1 MKSAHPILKFFGWC
15 FLTGATAGLLI
26 FCGALLYL
34 SPKLPPV
41 EKILDIQLQIP
52 LRVHSADGALIAEF
66 GEKKRTPITFDQIPT
81 KFIHAILAAEDA
93 RFYSHHGVDPKGLT
107 RAFIELATTGSIQT
121 GGSTITMQVAKNY
134 FLSRERTF
142 LRKFN
147 EILLALQ
154 MERELEKNKILE
166 LYVNKIYLGHRAYGI
181 EAAANVYYGKS
192 INELN
197 LPQLAMIAGL
207 PKAPSAFN
215 PITNPSRAIV
225 RRDWILSRMLELEY
239 IDQQAYQEALAAPI
253 TAELH
258 GMQSE
263 VDASYLAEMVRKEMY
278 DLYGADTYTEGYR
291 VYTTINSRLQDTANQ
306 AVQQGLIA
314 YDQRHGYRGP
324 EGHVQLPEPI
334 ALLEEFSRETT
345 PEQTAEP
352 ASVDPDTENGGDAT
366 PAEDTPQP
374 KQPALSEQ
382 HRQFLEYLDGYRTI
396 DGLVPGLVLE
406 STETESRVL
415 LKSGRIISI
424 PLENAQWARTYYNA
438 NERGP
443 KPDSMANLLK
453 RGDIIRTR
461 KLEDSSWQLAQ
472 IPTAQAALLS
482 LNPRNGAV
490 LALVGGFDFQSSKY
504 NRVIQAGRQAGSSF
518 KPFIYSAALE
528 HGLTPATVIN
538 DAPVVFEDQS
548 LESTW
553 RPENSSGRFY
563 GPTRLRQALYKS
575 RNLVSIRVLREIGP
589 RNAIRFAERFG
600 FSAADLPDNLS
611 LALGSAAIR
620 PWDLAT
626 GYAVFANGGYKVEP
640 WFIDRIES
648 NDGEILFKAAP
659 ITVCEECEE
668 LAAEAE
674 LTEAPSTEAPDVD
687 SATTE
692 QLAGQPEEEPRFL
705 ENLTGEN
712 PPEEETRPLPVAERV
727 IDKRIAYLMTT
738 MLQDVIRRGTG
749 TKALQLNRPDI
760 AGKTGT
766 TNDQKD
772 AWFSGFNPDVVTTVW
787 VGFDAPETLG
797 RREYGGTAALPIWI
811 DYMREAL
818 ADSPVQ
824 NPQQPEGI
832 TTVKIDPETGKRASA
847 GQSNAIFEQFRSEHV
862 PQPDKTDPIQLPDQE
877 EAPSFEGLF

>member
-1 MKSAHPILKFFGWC
+1 MKSAHPILKFFAWC
-15 FLTGATAGLLI
+15 FLTGASGGFLI

-52 LRVHSADGALIAEF
+52 LRIYSEERALIAEF

-81 KFIHAILAAEDA
+81 KFIQAILAAEDA

-181 EAAANVYYGKS
+181 EAAANVYYGKA
-192 INELN
+192 INELT

-215 PITNPSRAIV
+215 PVTNPSRAIE

-239 IDQQAYQEALAAPI
+239 IDEEAYREALNTPI

-263 VDASYLAEMVRKEMY
+263 VDASYLAEMVRKELY
-278 DLYGADTYTEGYR
+278 DQYGPEAYTEGYR
-291 VYTTINSRLQDTANQ
+291 VYTTIRSNLQTTANA
-306 AVQQGLIA
+306 AVQNGLIA

-324 EGHVQLPEPI
+324 EGHVDLPD
-334 ALLEEFSRETT
+334 ALKLLNEYT
-345 PEQTAEP
+345 PEKSTDEEASQENSDFFSPESESEP
-352 ASVDPDTENGGDAT
+352 ESVSSGADND
-366 PAEDTPQP
+366 
-374 KQPALSEQ
+374 QPALSEQ
-382 HRQFLEYLDGYRTI
+382 HRSFLEYLEDYRAI
-396 DGLVPGLVLE
+396 DGLIPGLVLE
-406 STETESRVL
+406 SDEQTSTVL
-415 LKSGRIISI
+415 LKNETLIEI
-424 PLENAQWARTYYNA
+424 PLPNAEWAREQYNA
-438 NERGP
+438 NERGR
-443 KPDSMANLLK
+443 KPDSMASLLK
-453 RGDIIRTR
+453 RGDIIRAR
-461 KLEDSSWQLAQ
+461 QLEDDSWQLAQ
-472 IPTAQAALLS
+472 IPQAQSALIS

-504 NRVIQAGRQAGSSF
+504 NRVLQAGRQAGSSF

-528 HGLTPATVIN
+528 HGLTAATVIN

-589 RNAIRFAERFG
+589 TNAIRFAERFG
-600 FSAADLPDNLS
+600 FSRNDLPNNLS
-611 LALGSAAIR
+611 LALGSAAIK

-626 GYAVFANGGYKVEP
+626 GYAVFANGGYKIEP
-640 WFIDRIES
+640 WFIVRIEN
-648 NDGEILFKAAP
+648 NDGEVLFEATP
-659 ITVCEECEE
+659 TTVCEECET

-674 LTEAPSTEAPDVD
+674 LTEAPATEAPAIETATPED
-687 SATTE
+687 S
-692 QLAGQPEEEPRFL
+692 EPLFL
-705 ENLTGEN
+705 ENLVGEAEATD
-712 PPEEETRPLPVAERV
+712 EEKPLPVAERV

-749 TKALQLNRPDI
+749 TKALSLNRTDI

-772 AWFSGFNPDVVTTVW
+772 AWFSGFNKDVVTTVW
-787 VGFDAPETLG
+787 VGFDTPETLG

-811 DYMREAL
+811 DYMQEAL
-818 ADSPVQ
+818 KNSPVQ

-847 GQSNAIFEQFRSEHV
+847 GQTNAIFEIFRSEHV
-862 PQPDKTDPIQLPDQE
+862 PQPDKSDPITLPDQE
-877 EAPSFEGLF
+877 DVPSFEGLF

>member
-1 MKSAHPILKFFGWC
+1 MKSRHPILKFFAWC
-15 FLTGATAGLLI
+15 LLTGASGGILI

-41 EKILDIQLQIP
+41 EKILDIKLQIP
-52 LRVHSADGALIAEF
+52 LRIYTGDGALIAEF

-81 KFIHAILAAEDA
+81 KFIQAILAAEDS

-166 LYVNKIYLGHRAYGI
+166 LYINKIYLGHRAYGI

-215 PITNPSRAIV
+215 PITNPSRALA
-225 RRDWILSRMLELEY
+225 RRDWILSRMQELGY
-239 IDQQAYQEALAAPI
+239 IDETSYQEAVNTPI
-253 TAELH
+253 SAELYS
-258 GMQSE
+258 MQSE
-263 VDASYLAEMVRKEMY
+263 MDASYLAEMVRKE
-278 DLYGADTYTEGYR
+278 LFEQYGQDAYTEGYR
-291 VYTTINSRLQDTANQ
+291 VYTSLQRNLQETANT
-306 AVQQGLIA
+306 AVHNGLIA

-324 EGHVQLPEPI
+324 EGHVDLPAIEIDAAAGVEAQSSPNPAATPEPDQA
-334 ALLEEFSRETT
+334 ALEDKHQDFLDHLDAYRIIDSLIPAIVLETT
-345 PEQTAEP
+345 QQS
-352 ASVDPDTENGGDAT
+352 AS
-366 PAEDTPQP
+366 
-374 KQPALSEQ
+374 
-382 HRQFLEYLDGYRTI
+382 
-396 DGLVPGLVLE
+396 
-406 STETESRVL
+406 VL
-415 LKSGRIISI
+415 LKSGAIVSI
-424 PLENAQWARTYYNA
+424 PLSNAEWARTHFNA

-443 KPDSMANLLK
+443 KPESMAKVLK
-453 RGDIIRTR
+453 RGDIIRAR
-461 KLEDSSWQLAQ
+461 HLADDSWQLAQ
-472 IPTAQAALLS
+472 IPLAQSALVS
-482 LNPRNGAV
+482 LDPHNGAI

-504 NRVIQAGRQAGSSF
+504 NRVLQAGRQAGSSF

-528 HGLTPATVIN
+528 QGLTAATVIN

-589 RNAIRFAERFG
+589 ANAINLAERFG
-600 FSAADLPDNLS
+600 FPRADLPNNLS
-611 LALGSAAIR
+611 LALGSAAIK
-620 PWDLAT
+620 PLDLAA
-626 GYAVFANGGYKVEP
+626 GYTVFANGGYKVEP
-640 WFIDRIES
+640 WFIQRIEN
-648 NDGEILFKAAP
+648 NDGDAIFAATP
-659 ITVCEECEE
+659 VTVCETCES
-668 LAAEAE
+668 LASNADITVTPNPESE
-674 LTEAPSTEAPDVD
+674 TEP
-687 SATTE
+687 
-692 QLAGQPEEEPRFL
+692 QFL
-705 ENLTGEN
+705 ENLVGDT
-712 PPEEETRPLPVAERV
+712 PADISTTPLPVAERV

-749 TKALQLNRPDI
+749 TKALQLNRADI

-772 AWFSGFNPDVVTTVW
+772 AWFSGFSPDVVTTVW
-787 VGFDAPETLG
+787 VGFDSPQTLG

-818 ADSPVQ
+818 ADKPARNLV
-824 NPQQPEGI
+824 QPEGI

-847 GQSNAIFEQFRSEHV
+847 GQSNAIFELFRSEYA
-862 PQPDKTDPIQLPDQE
+862 PQPEKTDPITLPDQE

>member
-1 MKSAHPILKFFGWC
+1 MKSTHPILKFIAWC
-15 FLTGATAGLLI
+15 FLTGASGGLLI

-41 EKILDIQLQIP
+41 EKILEIQLQIP
-52 LRVHSADGALIAEF
+52 LRIYSEEQALIAEF

-81 KFIHAILAAEDA
+81 KFIQAILAAEDS
-93 RFYSHHGVDPKGLT
+93 RFYSHHGVDLKGLT

-166 LYVNKIYLGHRAYGI
+166 LYINKIYLGHRAYGI

-192 INELN
+192 INELT

-215 PITNPSRAIV
+215 PVTNPTRAIV
-225 RRDWILSRMLELEY
+225 RRDWILSRMLELNY
-239 IDQQAYQEALAAPI
+239 IDEQTYQNALAAPI

-263 VDASYLAEMVRKEMY
+263 VDASYLAEMVRKELY
-278 DLYGADTYTEGYR
+278 DQYGPDAYTEGYR
-291 VYTTINSRLQDTANQ
+291 VYTTLHRKLQSAANI
-306 AVQQGLIA
+306 AVQNGLIA

-324 EGHVQLPEPI
+324 EGHVELPSAI
-334 ALLEEFSRETT
+334 RLLEEENAGEPQVSEPTETGHGNPDEN
-345 PEQTAEP
+345 PEQPTAP
-352 ASVDPDTENGGDAT
+352 
-366 PAEDTPQP
+366 P
-374 KQPALSEQ
+374 KLSEQ
-382 HRQFLEYLDGYRTI
+382 QRSFLSHLREYRTI
-396 DGLVPGLVLE
+396 DGLIPGLVLE
-406 STETESRVL
+406 SKEPVSRVL
-415 LKSGRIISI
+415 LKNETIIEI
-424 PLENAQWARTYYNA
+424 PLANAEWAREYYNA
-438 NERGP
+438 NERGR
-443 KPDSMANLLK
+443 KPESMAELLK
-453 RGDIIRTR
+453 RGDIIRAR
-461 KLEDSSWQLAQ
+461 RLEDGSWQLAQ
-472 IPTAQAALLS
+472 IPQAQSALIS
-482 LNPRNGAV
+482 LNPKNGAV

-504 NRVIQAGRQAGSSF
+504 NRVLQAGRQAGSSF

-589 RNAIRFAERFG
+589 GNAIRYAERFG
-600 FSAADLPDNLS
+600 FSRKDLPNNLS
-611 LALGSAAIR
+611 LALGSAAIK

-626 GYAVFANGGYKVEP
+626 GYAVFANGGYKVNP
-640 WFIDRIES
+640 WFIRRIEN
-648 NDGEILFKAAP
+648 NDGEVLFEATPA
-659 ITVCEECEE
+659 TVCEECEA

-674 LTEAPSTEAPDVD
+674 LTTA
-687 SATTE
+687 
-692 QLAGQPEEEPRFL
+692 PEEETPHVEAAKPADSEPLFL
-705 ENLTGEN
+705 ENLVGEAGAT
-712 PPEEETRPLPVAERV
+712 EEQKPLPVAERV

-749 TKALQLNRPDI
+749 TKALSLNRTDI

-772 AWFSGFNPDVVTTVW
+772 AWFSGFNRDVVTTVW
-787 VGFDAPETLG
+787 VGFDTPETLG

-818 ADSPVQ
+818 HDSPVQ
-824 NPQQPEGI
+824 NPQQPDGI

-847 GQSNAIFEQFRSEHV
+847 GQANAIFEIFRSEHA
-862 PQPDKTDPIQLPDQE
+862 PQPEKADPIALPDQE
-877 EAPSFEGLF
+877 ETPSFEGLF

>member
-1 MKSAHPILKFFGWC
+1 MKSRHPILKFFAWC
-15 FLTGATAGLLI
+15 LLTGASGGILI

-41 EKILDIQLQIP
+41 EKILDIKLQIP
-52 LRVHSADGALIAEF
+52 LRIYTGDGALIAEF

-81 KFIHAILAAEDA
+81 KFIQAILAAEDS

-166 LYVNKIYLGHRAYGI
+166 LYINKIYLGHRAYGI

-215 PITNPSRAIV
+215 PITNPSRALA
-225 RRDWILSRMLELEY
+225 RRDWILSRMQELGY
-239 IDQQAYQEALAAPI
+239 IDETSYQEAVNTPI
-253 TAELH
+253 SAELYS
-258 GMQSE
+258 MQSE
-263 VDASYLAEMVRKEMY
+263 MDASYLAEMVRKE
-278 DLYGADTYTEGYR
+278 LFEQYGQDAYTEGYR
-291 VYTTINSRLQDTANQ
+291 VYTSLQRNLQETANT
-306 AVQQGLIA
+306 AVHNGLIA

-324 EGHVQLPEPI
+324 EGHVDLPAIEIDAAAGVEAQSSPNPAATPEPDQA
-334 ALLEEFSRETT
+334 ALEDKHQDLLDHLDAYRIIDSLIPAIVLETT
-345 PEQTAEP
+345 QQS
-352 ASVDPDTENGGDAT
+352 AS
-366 PAEDTPQP
+366 
-374 KQPALSEQ
+374 
-382 HRQFLEYLDGYRTI
+382 
-396 DGLVPGLVLE
+396 
-406 STETESRVL
+406 VL
-415 LKSGRIISI
+415 LKSGAIVSI
-424 PLENAQWARTYYNA
+424 PLSNAEWARTHFNA

-443 KPDSMANLLK
+443 KPESMAKVLN
-453 RGDIIRTR
+453 RGDIIRAR
-461 KLEDSSWQLAQ
+461 QLADDSWQLAQ
-472 IPTAQAALLS
+472 IPLAQSALVS
-482 LNPRNGAV
+482 LDPHNGAI

-504 NRVIQAGRQAGSSF
+504 NRVLQAGRQAGSSF

-528 HGLTPATVIN
+528 QGLTAATVIN

-589 RNAIRFAERFG
+589 ANAINLAERFG
-600 FSAADLPDNLS
+600 FPRADLPNNLS
-611 LALGSAAIR
+611 LALGSAAIK
-620 PWDLAT
+620 PLDLAA
-626 GYAVFANGGYKVEP
+626 GYTVFANGGYKVEP
-640 WFIDRIES
+640 WFIQRIEN
-648 NDGEILFKAAP
+648 NDGDAIFAATP
-659 ITVCEECEE
+659 VTVCETCES
-668 LAAEAE
+668 LASNADITVTPNPESE
-674 LTEAPSTEAPDVD
+674 TEP
-687 SATTE
+687 
-692 QLAGQPEEEPRFL
+692 QFL
-705 ENLTGEN
+705 ENLVGDT
-712 PPEEETRPLPVAERV
+712 PADISTTPLPVAERV

-749 TKALQLNRPDI
+749 TKALQLNRADI

-772 AWFSGFNPDVVTTVW
+772 AWFSGFSPDVVTTVW
-787 VGFDAPETLG
+787 VGFDSPQTLG

-818 ADSPVQ
+818 ADKPARNLV
-824 NPQQPEGI
+824 QPEGI

-847 GQSNAIFEQFRSEHV
+847 GQSNAIFELFRSEYA
-862 PQPDKTDPIQLPDQE
+862 PQPEKTDPITLPDQE

>member
-1 MKSAHPILKFFGWC
+1 MKSAHPILKFFAWC
-15 FLTGATAGLLI
+15 FLTGASGGFLI

-52 LRVHSADGALIAEF
+52 LRIYSEERALIAEF

-81 KFIHAILAAEDA
+81 KFIQAILAAEDA

-181 EAAANVYYGKS
+181 EAAANVYYGKA
-192 INELN
+192 INELT

-215 PITNPSRAIV
+215 PVTNPSRAIE

-239 IDQQAYQEALAAPI
+239 IEEEAYREALNTPI

-263 VDASYLAEMVRKEMY
+263 VDASYLAEMVRKELY
-278 DLYGADTYTEGYR
+278 DQYGPEAYTEGYR
-291 VYTTINSRLQDTANQ
+291 VYTTIRSNLQTTANA
-306 AVQQGLIA
+306 AVQNGLIA

-324 EGHVQLPEPI
+324 EGHVDLPD
-334 ALLEEFSRETT
+334 ALKLLNEYT
-345 PEQTAEP
+345 PEKSTDEEASQENSDFFSPESESEP
-352 ASVDPDTENGGDAT
+352 ESVSSGADND
-366 PAEDTPQP
+366 
-374 KQPALSEQ
+374 QPALSEQ
-382 HRQFLEYLDGYRTI
+382 HRSFLEYLEDYRAI
-396 DGLVPGLVLE
+396 DGLIPGLVLE
-406 STETESRVL
+406 SDEQTSTVL
-415 LKSGRIISI
+415 LKNETLIEI
-424 PLENAQWARTYYNA
+424 PLPNAEWAREQYNA
-438 NERGP
+438 NERGR
-443 KPDSMANLLK
+443 KPDSMASLLK
-453 RGDIIRTR
+453 RGDIIRAR
-461 KLEDSSWQLAQ
+461 QLEDDSWQLAQ
-472 IPTAQAALLS
+472 IPQAQSALIS

-504 NRVIQAGRQAGSSF
+504 NRVLQAGRQAGSSF

-528 HGLTPATVIN
+528 HGLTAATVIN

-589 RNAIRFAERFG
+589 TNAIRFAERFG
-600 FSAADLPDNLS
+600 FSRNDLPNNLS
-611 LALGSAAIR
+611 LALGSAAIK

-626 GYAVFANGGYKVEP
+626 GYAVFANGGYKIEP
-640 WFIDRIES
+640 WFIVRIEN
-648 NDGEILFKAAP
+648 NDGEVLFEATP
-659 ITVCEECEE
+659 TTVCEECET

-674 LTEAPSTEAPDVD
+674 LTEAPATEAPAIETATPED
-687 SATTE
+687 S
-692 QLAGQPEEEPRFL
+692 EPLFL
-705 ENLTGEN
+705 ENLVGEAEATD
-712 PPEEETRPLPVAERV
+712 EEKPLPVAERV

-749 TKALQLNRPDI
+749 TKALSLNRTDI

-772 AWFSGFNPDVVTTVW
+772 AWFSGFNKDVVTTVW
-787 VGFDAPETLG
+787 VGFDTPETLG

-811 DYMREAL
+811 DYMQEAL
-818 ADSPVQ
+818 KNSPVQ

-847 GQSNAIFEQFRSEHV
+847 GQTNAIFEIFRSEHV
-862 PQPDKTDPIQLPDQE
+862 PQPDKSDPITLPDQE
-877 EAPSFEGLF
+877 DVPSFEGLF

>member
-1 MKSAHPILKFFGWC
+1 MKSAHPILKFFAWC
-15 FLTGATAGLLI
+15 FLTGASGGFLI

-52 LRVHSADGALIAEF
+52 LRIYSEERALIAEF

-81 KFIHAILAAEDA
+81 KFIQAILAAEDA

-181 EAAANVYYGKS
+181 EAAANVYYGKA
-192 INELN
+192 INELT

-215 PITNPSRAIV
+215 PVTNPSRAIE

-239 IDQQAYQEALAAPI
+239 IDEEAYREALNTPI

-263 VDASYLAEMVRKEMY
+263 VDASYLAEMVRKELY
-278 DLYGADTYTEGYR
+278 DQYGPEAYTEGYR
-291 VYTTINSRLQDTANQ
+291 VYTTIRSNLQTTANA
-306 AVQQGLIA
+306 AVQNGLIA

-324 EGHVQLPEPI
+324 EGHVDLPD
-334 ALLEEFSRETT
+334 ALKLLNEYT
-345 PEQTAEP
+345 PEKSTDEEASQENSDFFSPESESEP
-352 ASVDPDTENGGDAT
+352 ESVSSGADND
-366 PAEDTPQP
+366 
-374 KQPALSEQ
+374 QPALSEQ
-382 HRQFLEYLDGYRTI
+382 HRSFLEYLEDYRTI
-396 DGLVPGLVLE
+396 DGLIPGLVLE
-406 STETESRVL
+406 SDEQTSTVL
-415 LKSGRIISI
+415 LKNETLIEI
-424 PLENAQWARTYYNA
+424 PLPNAEWAREQYNA
-438 NERGP
+438 NERGR
-443 KPDSMANLLK
+443 KPDSMASLLK
-453 RGDIIRTR
+453 RGDIIRAR
-461 KLEDSSWQLAQ
+461 QLDDNSWQLAQ
-472 IPTAQAALLS
+472 IPQVQSALIS

-504 NRVIQAGRQAGSSF
+504 NRVLQAGRQAGSSF

-528 HGLTPATVIN
+528 HGLTAATVIN

-589 RNAIRFAERFG
+589 TNAIRFAERFG
-600 FSAADLPDNLS
+600 FSRNDLPNNLS
-611 LALGSAAIR
+611 LALGSAAIK

-626 GYAVFANGGYKVEP
+626 GYAVFANGGYKIEP
-640 WFIDRIES
+640 WFIVRIEN
-648 NDGEILFKAAP
+648 NDGEVLFEATP
-659 ITVCEECEE
+659 TTVCEECET

-674 LTEAPSTEAPDVD
+674 LTEAPATEAPAIETATPED
-687 SATTE
+687 S
-692 QLAGQPEEEPRFL
+692 EPLFL
-705 ENLTGEN
+705 ENLVGEAEAT
-712 PPEEETRPLPVAERV
+712 EEEKPLPVAERV

-749 TKALQLNRPDI
+749 TKALSLNRTDI

-772 AWFSGFNPDVVTTVW
+772 AWFSGFNKDVVTTVW
-787 VGFDAPETLG
+787 VGFDTPETLG

-811 DYMREAL
+811 DYMQEAL
-818 ADSPVQ
+818 KNSPVQ

-847 GQSNAIFEQFRSEHV
+847 GQTNAIFEIFRSEHV
-862 PQPDKTDPIQLPDQE
+862 PQPDKSDPITLPDQE
-877 EAPSFEGLF
+877 DVPSFEGLF